1 MVAGVAHEVNNPLAF
16 VSNNLA
22 VFNRDVQALGDLLTK
37 YQELEAAPADQSAEL
52 RQKVHD
58 QAEALDVP
66 ATRADLGELLT
77 RSRDGLKRIE
87 QLVKDLR
94 DFARLDQSAWDEAD
108 LAAGIG
114 SVLSVI

>member
-1 MVAGVAHEVNNPLAF
+1 TLA
-16 VSNNLA
+16 
-22 VFNRDVQALGDLLTK
+22 D
-37 YQELEAAPADQSAEL
+37 
-52 RQKVHD
+52 
-58 QAEALDVP
+58 ALDVP

-108 LAAGIG
+108 IAAGIG
-114 SVLSVI
+114 SVLSVIRGRAERQGVALQADLAPLPRVWCHPARIHQVIFHLVANAIDTSPSNVLV